1 MQYRN
6 NVIIFFFK
14 RVLGLKDGSKQGR
27 VLKFVITYNK

>member
-14 RVLGLKDGSKQGR
+14 RVLGLKMLGISRGEGAKICDY
-27 VLKFVITYNK
+27 I

>member
-14 RVLGLKDGSKQGR
+14 RVLGLKDVGNKQGEGA
-27 VLKFVITYNK
+27 KICDYI